1 MSKLVQLVACKE
13 GETLWDLTIGKTYV
27 VEGEGEN
34 GVIAITDDAG
44 DPSELYEGEYEVV
57 EDIE

>member
-1 MSKLVQLVACKE
+1 MSKLVQLVRCNE
-13 GETLWDLTIGKTYV
+13 GEELYDLTIGNTYV
-27 VEGEGEN
+27 VQGEGEN
-34 GVIAITDDAG
+34 GVIAIIDDAG